1 MKNLYFALLA
11 CLLTACFRAP
21 QLSSFPTHSPVVPGS
36 EAAVSKPPV
45 PDGYASADAVA
56 AAGTAT
62 PQAGETHAQPVD
74 RPAYAPAS
82 GEPNVPV
89 KAKLTTRS
97 THLRRELR
105 KAVGAVLL
113 HKRPAAATQ
122 DNPAAGKSSLP
133 AIALAAGLVGILSL
147 LGSFVASVAVSGPL
161 GGLLFALAFISGLL
175 GIILGGIAKGRI
187 RRGKDAASGRGKA
200 NSGFI
205 LGIVDL
211 SIIFL
216 LLFLAIVIAIAWS
229 NSTR

>member
-1 MKNLYFALLA
+1 MKTLFFVLLTCLLA
-11 CLLTACFRAP
+11 ACFRAP
-21 QLSSFPTHSPVVPGS
+21 HLVPHSPAVPGS
-36 EAAVSKPPV
+36 EAAVPQPPV

-62 PQAGETHAQPVD
+62 PQAAEMHAPPAA

-82 GEPNVPV
+82 DAPNGPV
-89 KAKLTTRS
+89 KAQPPTRPV
-97 THLRRELR
+97 HLRRELR
-105 KAVGAVLL
+105 KAVQAALL
-113 HKRPAAATQ
+113 HKRPAAPTQ

-133 AIALAAGLVGILSL
+133 AIALAAGLIGILSL
-147 LGSFVASVAVSGPL
+147 LGSFVAGAAVSGGL

-187 RRGKDAASGRGKA
+187 RRGEDAASGRGKA
-200 NSGFI
+200 NAGFI

-216 LLFLAIVIAIAWS
+216 LFVLVLLIAAAVS
-229 NSTR
+229 SSR